1 MGAAVYNRDDA
12 MGGCCWGQMTSM
24 TKERRL
30 RVVNQVEAILISVDE
45 VQKHFTAY
53 VRRIEAGQA
62 FIITKEGKPLAEI
75 RPVTTGEKPV
85 RPFGLC
91 AGQFVVPDNFDAPLS
106 EQILQDFEGL

>member
-12 MGGCCWGQMTSM
+12 MGRCCWGQMPSM

-62 FIITKEGKPLAEI
+62 FIITREGKPLAEI
-75 RPVTTGEKPV
+75 RPITTGEKPM

-91 AGQFVVPDNFDAPLS
+91 AGQFVVPDNFDALLS
-106 EQILQDFEGL
+106 EQILQDFEGR